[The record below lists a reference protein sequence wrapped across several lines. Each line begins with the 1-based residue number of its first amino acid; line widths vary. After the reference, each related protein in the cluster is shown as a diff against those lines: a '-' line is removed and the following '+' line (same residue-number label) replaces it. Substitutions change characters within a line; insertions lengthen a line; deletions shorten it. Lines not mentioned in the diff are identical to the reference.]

1 MILTSTLT
9 EKGQTTIPKKFRD
22 ILGLHPGQVV
32 RFEQIDTHT
41 ISISRPL
48 TAAEVRTKVG
58 SPKHDQPLTAKEK
71 ERLTARGL
79 LL

>member
-22 ILGLHPGQVV
+22 MLGLRPGEVV
-32 RFEQIDTHT
+32 RFEQVDGHT

-48 TAAEVRTKVG
+48 TAAEVRSKVG
-58 SPKHDQPLTAKEK
+58 LPKHDQALTAKEK

-79 LL
+79 LV